1 MTASQIRHAR
11 DLLTRPDNMVS
22 AIASL
27 PSVNHATTYKYVLE
41 VWTPTGRQA
50 VALPPGQENAS

>member
-1 MTASQIRHAR
+1 MTASQIRHVR

-27 PSVNHATTYKYVLE
+27 PGVNRATTYRYVLE
-41 VWTPTGRQA
+41 VTTGRQA

>member
-1 MTASQIRHAR
+1 
-11 DLLTRPDNMVS
+11 MVS

-27 PSVNHATTYKYVLE
+27 PGVNHAITYKYGLE
-41 VWTPTGRQA
+41 VTTGRQA

>member
-1 MTASQIRHAR
+1 MTASQIRHVR
-11 DLLTRPDNMVS
+11 DLLARPDNMVS

-27 PSVNHATTYKYVLE
+27 PGVNRATTYRYVLE
-41 VWTPTGRQA
+41 VTTGRQA